1 MLVTGDYTHD
11 EWVQMIKTLDIADY
25 RYDRYRT
32 SGLSNTL
39 DVGDDKDDFERE
51 AWALLAETYPPNGE
65 SIVAEAETLAACV
78 RTARNLVNT
87 PANDMTPTRLA
98 DEAQRLG
105 EAHDLDVDIFG
116 PKAIREKG
124 LTAFWNVAK
133 GSREKPRFIVMRY
146 KGNPHSDEVIAL
158 VGKGLTY
165 DSGGYALKPGNSMAT
180 MFSDMSGSAA
190 VMNAIAAI
198 AQQKIRANVTAI
210 VAACENM
217 LSGKAYRNGDIIG
230 SLAGKNIEIT
240 NTDAEGR
247 LTLADAVT
255 YAWQEEKATKIID
268 IATLTGAI
276 VIALGDQFSGVVS
289 DSDELWAALGQAS
302 ALCGDNVWRLPNDD
316 EFTELNKS
324 ERADIKNAGARSAG
338 SIAGGLFIRA
348 FAGERPWLHIDI
360 AGTLV

>member
-1 MLVTGDYTHD
+1 
-11 EWVQMIKTLDIADY
+11 
-25 RYDRYRT
+25 
-32 SGLSNTL
+32 
-39 DVGDDKDDFERE
+39 
-51 AWALLAETYPPNGE
+51 
-65 SIVAEAETLAACV
+65 
-78 RTARNLVNT
+78 
-87 PANDMTPTRLA
+87 
-98 DEAQRLG
+98 
-105 EAHDLDVDIFG
+105 
-116 PKAIREKG
+116 
-124 LTAFWNVAK
+124 
-133 GSREKPRFIVMRY
+133 MRY

-276 VIALGDQFSGVVS
+276 VIALGDQFSVSSPTRMSSGLRSVKHPRFAATMFGVCRTTTS
-289 DSDELWAALGQAS
+289 S
-302 ALCGDNVWRLPNDD
+302 PN
-316 EFTELNKS
+316 
-324 ERADIKNAGARSAG
+324 
-338 SIAGGLFIRA
+338 
-348 FAGERPWLHIDI
+348 
-360 AGTLV
+360 

>member
-1 MLVTGDYTHD
+1 MLSDNDKEGCVTVRYAEGNQVQSLVVLTVAADATVRTLQKASLASSKTQSEKATRAALLVTGDYTHD

-98 DEAQRLG
+98 DEAQRPG
-105 EAHDLDVDIFG
+105 EAHDLMSIFSARKRFA
-116 PKAIREKG
+116 KAHSF
-124 LTAFWNVAK
+124 LNVAK

-190 VMNAIAAI
+190 VMNGDCRDRSA
-198 AQQKIRANVTAI
+198 
-210 VAACENM
+210 EN
-217 LSGKAYRNGDIIG
+217 
-230 SLAGKNIEIT
+230 
-240 NTDAEGR
+240 
-247 LTLADAVT
+247 
-255 YAWQEEKATKIID
+255 Q
-268 IATLTGAI
+268 
-276 VIALGDQFSGVVS
+276 
-289 DSDELWAALGQAS
+289 
-302 ALCGDNVWRLPNDD
+302 
-316 EFTELNKS
+316 S
-324 ERADIKNAGARSAG
+324 ERHSDR
-338 SIAGGLFIRA
+338 GGL
-348 FAGERPWLHIDI
+348 
-360 AGTLV
+360 